1 MLNLTVLRRS
11 WQTWMSADFR
21 RDGPYWL
28 QLVWTG
34 VFGLGLALLFTFIGF
49 VLHASAEGWRDPALW
64 WHWLKPNLAMCLLI
78 SYFIHGLLEL
88 GVRLLGRQRLRAL
101 NSWQRTLFFAG
112 IPMLGVALGWP
123 LAIQLVGPKLSAGNA
138 ATSWTFS
145 ILFSVLLSLALHFY
159 FDGKAREQQ
168 AARRHAEAQLR
179 LLQAQI
185 EPHFLF
191 NTLAN
196 VASLIDPD
204 PAKARQM
211 LENFI
216 AYLRAS
222 LQKLRLEHST
232 VGAELDMAES
242 YLRLLQVR
250 MADRLRFVI
259 DADVAARSAR
269 VPPLLLQP
277 LVENAIHHGL
287 EPKLDGGEVRIRAH
301 VDGATLQIT
310 VDDDGLGLGGP
321 PRVGRQAGTGMAL
334 ENVRARLASLY
345 GDEAALTMSPREP
358 GTRAHITLPYTA
370 A

>member
-1 MLNLTVLRRS
+1 MLTLTVLRRS
-11 WQTWMSADFR
+11 WKTWMSADFR
-21 RDGPYWL
+21 REGPYWL
-28 QLVWTG
+28 QLVWTA

-64 WHWLKPNLAMCLLI
+64 WYWFKPNLAMCLMI
-78 SYFIHGLLEL
+78 SYAIHGLLEL
-88 GVRLLGRQRLRAL
+88 GMRLVGRERLAAF
-101 NSWQRTLFFAG
+101 NGWQRTLFFAG
-112 IPMLGVALGWP
+112 IPMLGVALSWP
-123 LAIQLVGPKLSAGNA
+123 LAMQIVGLKISASSA
-138 ATSWTFS
+138 TTSWVFS
-145 ILFSVLLSLALHFY
+145 ILFSLALHFY
-159 FDGKAREQQ
+159 FDGKARAEIT
-168 AARRHAEAQLR
+168 ARRQAEAQLR

-196 VASLIDPD
+196 VASLIEPD

-216 AYLRAS
+216 DYLRAS
-222 LQKLRLEHST
+222 LQKLRVEHST
-232 VGAELDMAES
+232 VGAELDMAET

-259 DADVAARSAR
+259 DADTAARSAR

-287 EPKLDGGEVRIRAH
+287 EPKLDGGTVRVTARVEGQRLH
-301 VDGATLQIT
+301 IT

-321 PRVGRQAGTGMAL
+321 PRMGRQAGTGLAL

-345 GDEAALTMSPREP
+345 GDEGTLTLSPLAP
-358 GTRAHITLPYTA
+358 GTRAHITIPYA
-370 A
+370 AP